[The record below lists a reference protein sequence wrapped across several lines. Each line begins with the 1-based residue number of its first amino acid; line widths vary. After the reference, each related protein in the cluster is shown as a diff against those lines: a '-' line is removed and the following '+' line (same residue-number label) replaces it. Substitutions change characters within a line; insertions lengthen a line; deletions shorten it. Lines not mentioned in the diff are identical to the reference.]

1 MGFKRPLDDNKFHE
15 LPFKHSRPLGFNDK
29 SMQFEES
36 LQSPLATVVDE
47 GDLLKPQ
54 GGETFDE
61 ESCFAYPGLDMDGC
75 FDRVMEDC
83 HGEDATH
90 SPHSPRTF
98 APVESFYSFLL
109 DQPARKQ
116 VLTRP
121 DHQAMIPEWEGSLNR
136 NLEPLGT
143 GTCVLPMPAHMDDNI
158 VGKGREFCVCQDM
171 GSIRCVRQHV
181 KEAREDMVKVLGS
194 EKFRDMGLCDMGEE
208 VAQRWSDEDA
218 LLFHEVVYS
227 YPATLGQN
235 FWKHL
240 EAVFLSR
247 TKHEIVSYYFN
258 VFVLRRRAAQNRS
271 MILDIDSDDDEWHGG
286 SGGGPLGAQYVE
298 EDFAVESPLHQ
309 ETEKFNEKVHP
320 LHQEEDAS
328 ISDNDEDD
336 TKEGGSGLCDEHK
349 MNAGYMDMFSGCNEE
364 RLNVEDDSC
373 LTFELAHDAVNS
385 VCKKCAKKE
394 ETGLGDEQKKVEGV

>member
-1 MGFKRPLDDNKFHE
+1 MSVLIGTYTVRLEMGFKRPLDDNKFHE
-15 LPFKHSRPLGFNDK
+15 LPFKHSRQLGFNDK

-36 LQSPLATVVDE
+36 SQSTLATVDE

-61 ESCFAYPGLDMDGC
+61 ESSFAYLGLDVEGC
-75 FDRVMEDC
+75 IDPVMEDC
-83 HGEDATH
+83 HREDAT
-90 SPHSPRTF
+90 HSPRTF
-98 APVESFYSFLL
+98 APVETFYSFLL

-116 VLTRP
+116 VPIGP
-121 DHQAMIPEWEGSLNR
+121 DHQAMIHEWEGSLNG

-143 GTCVLPMPAHMDDNI
+143 GTCVIPMPAHMDDNI
-158 VGKGREFCVCQDM
+158 
-171 GSIRCVRQHV
+171 HV
-181 KEAREDMVKVLGS
+181 KESREDMVKVLGS
-194 EKFRDMGLCDMGEE
+194 EKFRDMGFCDMGEE
-208 VAQRWSDEDA
+208 VAQRWCDEDA
-218 LLFHEVVYS
+218 LLFHEIVYS
-227 YPATLGQN
+227 YPVTLGQN

-258 VFVLRRRAAQNRS
+258 VFVPRRRAVQNRS
-271 MILDIDSDDDEWHGG
+271 LILDIDSDDDEWHGG

-298 EDFAVESPLHQ
+298 EDGEEEDFAVDSPLHQ

-320 LHQEEDAS
+320 LHQDEVGS

-336 TKEGGSGLCDEHK
+336 TREGGSGLCDEHK

-373 LTFELAHDAVNS
+373 LTL
-385 VCKKCAKKE
+385 
-394 ETGLGDEQKKVEGV
+394 